1 MYRQVLDPLAGSLY
15 WSALLAALPLLTLFA
30 LLGFFR
36 VRAQYAALT
45 ALALALLLAVAVWG
59 MPAGQALSGAVEG
72 GFYGLFPV
80 LWILVNALWIYRM
93 TEVTGWFAVLRRSFR
108 TVSDDQR
115 VQGILIA
122 FCFGALIEALAGFGA
137 PVAITAVMLVAVG
150 IAPLKAATV
159 ALVANT
165 APVAFGSMAVP
176 LTTLAGVTGLPLDDL
191 GAMAGR
197 QTPLIA
203 VFVPLVLVFL
213 LDGRRGVRETWPVA
227 VVAGVTFG
235 LAQFAAANYIS
246 VEVTDI
252 VAGVVALLSV
262 LGFLRVWQPALV
274 TVGGGIDTYSDAE
287 MYGGEG
293 SGTGGGAGEG
303 GGSGGGSRS
312 GAGSGSG
319 GATGSGARGESVP
332 GPVTRTGSRTG
343 SGTGSRSDSSS
354 RSGHGVGSSPG
365 HGVGLGPD
373 VGPGRGSDAEDPVKS
388 SALMAFA
395 PYLIIVA
402 LFALTQ
408 LGPVKEWLAVHG
420 VVTFSW
426 PGLDV
431 LTPTGQQAGAVT
443 FKLEHLKAAG
453 TILLLA
459 GLLTTALY
467 RLRPGPALKA
477 YAATLHQLRWTVVTV
492 TSVLALA
499 WVMNLS
505 GQTATLGTALAQTGA
520 AFAFFSPVVGWLGVA
535 VTGSDTSSNSLFGV
549 LQVTAA
555 HETGLDPVL
564 LAAANSTGGVLGKML
579 SPQNLAVAAASIGM
593 AGSESLIFRKVL
605 GWSLGLLLGFAA
617 LVYLQST
624 PVLDWMT
631 V

>member
-15 WSALLAALPLLTLFA
+15 WSALFAALPLLTMFV
-30 LLGFFR
+30 LLGVFR
-36 VRAQYAALT
+36 VRAQIAAVSSL
-45 ALALALLLAVAVWG
+45 ALALALAVLVWD
-59 MPAGQALSGAVEG
+59 MPVSQALSGAAEG

-80 LWILVNALWIYRM
+80 LWILVNALWIYRL
-93 TEVTGWFAVLRRSFR
+93 TEITGWFAVLRRSFR
-108 TVSDDQR
+108 SVSTDQR

-176 LTTLAGVTGLPLDDL
+176 LTTLAGVTGLPLEDL

-203 VFVPLVLVFL
+203 VFIPLVLVFL
-213 LDGRRGVRETWPVA
+213 LDGRRGVKESWPVA
-227 VVAGVTFG
+227 VVAGVAFA
-235 LAQFAAANYIS
+235 LAQFVSANYIS

-252 VAGVVALLSV
+252 IAGVVALLAV
-262 LGFLRVWQPALV
+262 LGFLRVWQPATSTAAAEAGV
-274 TVGGGIDTYSDAE
+274 DADE
-287 MYGGEG
+287 PENKDKPTEPAKSAEPAEERAEG
-293 SGTGGGAGEG
+293 
-303 GGSGGGSRS
+303 
-312 GAGSGSG
+312 
-319 GATGSGARGESVP
+319 
-332 GPVTRTGSRTG
+332 
-343 SGTGSRSDSSS
+343 
-354 RSGHGVGSSPG
+354 
-365 HGVGLGPD
+365 
-373 VGPGRGSDAEDPVKS
+373 

-402 LFALTQ
+402 LFAISQ
-408 LGPVKEWLAVHG
+408 FGPVKEWLGVHG
-420 VVTFSW
+420 LVQFSW
-426 PGLDV
+426 PGLNV
-431 LTPTGQQAGAVT
+431 ETTTGQPAGAMT

-453 TILLLA
+453 TILFLA
-459 GLLTTALY
+459 GLLTMALY
-467 RLRPGPALKA
+467 RVGPGRAVKA
-477 YAATLHQLRWTVVTV
+477 YGATLHQLRWTFVTV

-505 GQTATLGTALAQTGA
+505 GQTVTLGTALAQTGS
-520 AFAFFSPVVGWLGVA
+520 AFALFSPVVGWLGVA
-535 VTGSDTSSNSLFGV
+535 VTGSDTSANSLFGV

-555 HETGLDPVL
+555 HQTGLDPVL
-564 LAAANSTGGVLGKML
+564 LASANSTGGVLGKML

-593 AGSESLIFRKVL
+593 AGSESVIFRKVL
-605 GWSLGLLLGFAA
+605 GWSLGMLAVFAV
-617 LVYLQST
+617 LIYLQST
-624 PVLDWMT
+624 PVLGWMT

>member
-15 WSALLAALPLLTLFA
+15 WSAVLAATPLLTLFA
-30 LLGFFR
+30 LLGFLR
-36 VRAQYAALT
+36 VRAHFAALA
-45 ALALALLLAVAVWG
+45 ALALALLVAVTVWG
-59 MPAGQALSGAVEG
+59 MPAGQALSGAAEG
-72 GFYGLFPV
+72 AFYGLFPV

-108 TVSDDQR
+108 AVSADQR

-137 PVAITAVMLVAVG
+137 PVAITAVLLAAVG
-150 IAPLKAATV
+150 VVPLKAATV

-203 VFVPLVLVFL
+203 AFVPLVLVFL

-227 VVAGVTFG
+227 VVAGVSFG
-235 LAQFAAANYIS
+235 AAQFAAANYIS

-252 VAGVVALLSV
+252 VAGVVALVSV
-262 LGFLRVWQPALV
+262 LGFLRVWHPALV
-274 TVGGGIDTYSDAE
+274 TVGGGIDTYEEPDPGAE
-287 MYGGEG
+287 PPPEG
-293 SGTGGGAGEG
+293 
-303 GGSGGGSRS
+303 
-312 GAGSGSG
+312 
-319 GATGSGARGESVP
+319 
-332 GPVTRTGSRTG
+332 
-343 SGTGSRSDSSS
+343 
-354 RSGHGVGSSPG
+354 
-365 HGVGLGPD
+365 
-373 VGPGRGSDAEDPVKS
+373 

-408 LGPVKEWLAVHG
+408 LGPVKDWLAVHG
-420 VVTFSW
+420 VATFSW

-431 LTPTGQQAGAVT
+431 RTAAGQQAGAVT

-459 GLLTTALY
+459 GLLTAALY
-467 RLRPGPALKA
+467 RLRPAPALKA
-477 YAATLHQLRWTVVTV
+477 YGATLRRLRRTVVTV

-505 GQTATLGTALAQTGA
+505 GQTVTLGTALAQTGT

-535 VTGSDTSSNSLFGV
+535 VTGSDTSSNSVFGV

-579 SPQNLAVAAASIGM
+579 SPQNLAVAAAAIGM
-593 AGSESLIFRKVL
+593 TGSESVIFRKVL
-605 GWSLGLLLGFAA
+605 GWSLGLLLGFAV

-624 PVLDWMT
+624 PVLGWMT

>member
-15 WSALLAALPLLTLFA
+15 WSAVLAAAPLLTLFT
-30 LLGFFR
+30 LLGLLR
-36 VRAQYAALT
+36 VRAQFAALA
-45 ALALALLLAVAVWG
+45 ALALALLLSVTVWG

-108 TVSDDQR
+108 TVSVDQR

-150 IAPLKAATV
+150 ITPLKAATV

-203 VFVPLVLVFL
+203 AFVPLVLVFL

-227 VVAGVTFG
+227 VVAGVSFG
-235 LAQFAAANYIS
+235 AAQFAAANHIS

-252 VAGVVALLSV
+252 VAGVVALVAV
-262 LGFLRVWQPALV
+262 LGFLRVWHPALV
-274 TVGGGIDTYSDAE
+274 TVGAGIDSYTDSH
-287 MYGGEG
+287 
-293 SGTGGGAGEG
+293 
-303 GGSGGGSRS
+303 
-312 GAGSGSG
+312 AGSDPQEP
-319 GATGSGARGESVP
+319 ARG
-332 GPVTRTGSRTG
+332 
-343 SGTGSRSDSSS
+343 
-354 RSGHGVGSSPG
+354 
-365 HGVGLGPD
+365 
-373 VGPGRGSDAEDPVKS
+373 

-402 LFALTQ
+402 LFAVGQ
-408 LGPVKEWLAVHG
+408 LGPVKDWLAVHG
-420 VVTFSW
+420 VTAFSW

-431 LTPTGQQAGAVT
+431 RTPDGQQVGAVT

-459 GLLTTALY
+459 GLLTAALY
-467 RLRPGPALKA
+467 RLRPAPALKA
-477 YAATLHQLRWTVVTV
+477 YGATLHQLRWTVVTV

-579 SPQNLAVAAASIGM
+579 SPQNLAVAAAAIGM
-593 AGSESLIFRKVL
+593 AGSESVIFRKVL
-605 GWSLGLLLGFAA
+605 GWSLGLLLGFAVI
-617 LVYLQST
+617 VYLQST
-624 PVLDWMT
+624 PVLGWMT

>member
-15 WSALLAALPLLTLFA
+15 WSALLAATPLLTLFA
-30 LLGFFR
+30 LLGLLR
-36 VRAQYAALT
+36 VRAQYAALA
-45 ALALALLLAVAVWG
+45 ALALALLLAVTVWG

-93 TEVTGWFAVLRRSFR
+93 TEVTGWFAVLRRSFHA
-108 TVSDDQR
+108 VSADQR

-150 IAPLKAATV
+150 VVPLKAATV

-227 VVAGVTFG
+227 VVAGVGFG
-235 LAQFAAANYIS
+235 AAQFAAANYIS

-252 VAGVVALLSV
+252 VAGVVALVAV
-262 LGFLRVWQPALV
+262 LGFLRVWHPALV
-274 TVGGGIDTYSDAE
+274 TVGGGIDTYE
-287 MYGGEG
+287 E
-293 SGTGGGAGEG
+293 
-303 GGSGGGSRS
+303 
-312 GAGSGSG
+312 
-319 GATGSGARGESVP
+319 P
-332 GPVTRTGSRTG
+332 GPG
-343 SGTGSRSDSSS
+343 
-354 RSGHGVGSSPG
+354 
-365 HGVGLGPD
+365 
-373 VGPGRGSDAEDPVKS
+373 AEPPLKGG
-388 SALMAFA
+388 ALMAFA

-402 LFALTQ
+402 LFAVTQ
-408 LGPVKEWLAVHG
+408 LGPVKDWLAVHG
-420 VVTFSW
+420 VTAFSW

-431 LTPTGQQAGAVT
+431 RTAAGQQAGAVT

-453 TILLLA
+453 TVLLLA
-459 GLLTTALY
+459 GLLTAALY
-467 RLRPGPALKA
+467 RLRPASALKA
-477 YAATLHQLRWTVVTV
+477 YGATLRQLRWTVVTV

-579 SPQNLAVAAASIGM
+579 SPQNLAVAAAAIGM
-593 AGSESLIFRKVL
+593 AGSESVIFRKVL
-605 GWSLGLLLGFAA
+605 GWSLGLLLAFAVI
-617 LVYLQST
+617 VYLQST
-624 PVLDWMT
+624 PVLGWMT

>member
-15 WSALLAALPLLTLFA
+15 WSALCAALPLLTMFV
-30 LLGFFR
+30 LLGVFR
-36 VRAQYAALT
+36 VRAQIAAVSSL
-45 ALALALLLAVAVWG
+45 ALALALAVLVWG
-59 MPAGQALSGAVEG
+59 MPVSQALSGAAEG

-80 LWILVNALWIYRM
+80 LWILVNALWIYRL
-93 TEVTGWFAVLRRSFR
+93 TEITGWFAVLRRSFR
-108 TVSDDQR
+108 SVSTDQR

-203 VFVPLVLVFL
+203 AFIPLVLVFL
-213 LDGRRGVRETWPVA
+213 LDGRRGVKESWPVA
-227 VVAGVTFG
+227 VVAGLAFA
-235 LAQFAAANYIS
+235 LAQFVSANYIS

-252 VAGVVALLSV
+252 IAGVVALVAV
-262 LGFLRVWQPALV
+262 LGFLRIWQPA
-274 TVGGGIDTYSDAE
+274 
-287 MYGGEG
+287 
-293 SGTGGGAGEG
+293 GAGDA
-303 GGSGGGSRS
+303 
-312 GAGSGSG
+312 GAGCQDS
-319 GATGSGARGESVP
+319 AQEEAVP
-332 GPVTRTGSRTG
+332 EER
-343 SGTGSRSDSSS
+343 
-354 RSGHGVGSSPG
+354 
-365 HGVGLGPD
+365 
-373 VGPGRGSDAEDPVKS
+373 AEG

-402 LFALTQ
+402 LFAVSQ
-408 LGPVKEWLAVHG
+408 LGPVKEWLGVHG
-420 VVTFSW
+420 LVQFSW
-426 PGLDV
+426 PGLNV
-431 LTPTGQQAGAVT
+431 ETTAGQPAAAMT

-453 TILLLA
+453 TILFLA
-459 GLLTTALY
+459 GLLTMALY
-467 RLRPGPALKA
+467 RVGPGRAVKA
-477 YAATLHQLRWTVVTV
+477 YGATAHQLRWTFVTV

-505 GQTATLGTALAQTGA
+505 GQTVTLGTALAQTGS
-520 AFAFFSPVVGWLGVA
+520 AFALFSPVVGWLGVA
-535 VTGSDTSSNSLFGV
+535 VTGSDTSANSLFGV

-555 HETGLDPVL
+555 HQTGLDPVL
-564 LAAANSTGGVLGKML
+564 LASANSTGGVLGKML

-593 AGSESLIFRKVL
+593 AGSESVIFRKVL
-605 GWSLGLLLGFAA
+605 GWSLGMLAVFAV
-617 LVYLQST
+617 LIYLQST
-624 PVLDWMT
+624 PVLSWMT

>member
-15 WSALLAALPLLTLFA
+15 WSALLAALPLLTLFV
-30 LLGFFR
+30 LLGAFR
-36 VRAQYAALT
+36 VRAQFAALS
-45 ALALALLLAVAVWG
+45 ALALALALAVWVWD
-59 MPAGQALSGAVEG
+59 MPSSQALSGAVEG
-72 GFYGLFPV
+72 AFYGLFPV

-108 TVSDDQR
+108 TVSTDQR

-213 LDGRRGVRETWPVA
+213 LDGRRGVGETWPVA
-227 VVAGVTFG
+227 VVAGLTFG
-235 LAQFAAANYIS
+235 IAQFAASNFIS

-252 VAGVVALLSV
+252 VAGVVALVSV
-262 LGFLRVWQPALV
+262 LGFLRVWQPARV
-274 TVGGGIDTYSDAE
+274 TVGGGIDTYSDADT
-287 MYGGEG
+287 YGD
-293 SGTGGGAGEG
+293 GG
-303 GGSGGGSRS
+303 
-312 GAGSGSG
+312 
-319 GATGSGARGESVP
+319 
-332 GPVTRTGSRTG
+332 TRTGPAAGKDESANG
-343 SGTGSRSDSSS
+343 
-354 RSGHGVGSSPG
+354 
-365 HGVGLGPD
+365 
-373 VGPGRGSDAEDPVKS
+373 

-395 PYLIIVA
+395 PYLVIVA

-408 LGPVKEWLAVHG
+408 LGPVKDWLAVHG

-431 LTPTGQQAGAVT
+431 QTPAGQQAGAVT

-453 TILLLA
+453 TILLVA
-459 GLLTTALY
+459 GLLTMALY
-467 RLRPGPALKA
+467 RLGPGRAVKA
-477 YAATLHQLRWTVVTV
+477 YGATLHQLRWTVVTV

-520 AFAFFSPVVGWLGVA
+520 AFAFFSPIVGWLGVA

-593 AGSESLIFRKVL
+593 AGSESVIFRKVL
-605 GWSLGLLLGFAA
+605 GWSLGLLAGFA
-617 LVYLQST
+617 LIVYLQST

>member
-1 MYRQVLDPLAGSLY
+1 MYTQVLDPLAGSLY
-15 WSALLAALPLLTLFA
+15 WSALCAALPLLTLFV
-30 LLGFFR
+30 LLGVFR
-36 VRAQYAALT
+36 VRAQIAAVASLVL
-45 ALALALLLAVAVWG
+45 ALALAVGVWG
-59 MPAGQALSGAVEG
+59 MPASQALSGAAEG

-93 TEVTGWFAVLRRSFR
+93 TEITGWFAVLRRSFR
-108 TVSDDQR
+108 TVSTDQR

-176 LTTLAGVTGLPLDDL
+176 LTTLAGVTGLPLADL

-203 VFVPLVLVFL
+203 AFIPLVLVFL

-227 VVAGVTFG
+227 VVAGLTFG
-235 LAQFAAANYIS
+235 LAQFVSANYIS

-252 VAGVVALLSV
+252 IAGVVALVAV
-262 LGFLRVWQPALV
+262 LGFLRVWQPSVVQPDQETQEGAPTV
-274 TVGGGIDTYSDAE
+274 TQPVAVAA
-287 MYGGEG
+287 G
-293 SGTGGGAGEG
+293 SGTPTGDSGGTKAGRTGLGDQTDRSESGEG
-303 GGSGGGSRS
+303 
-312 GAGSGSG
+312 
-319 GATGSGARGESVP
+319 
-332 GPVTRTGSRTG
+332 
-343 SGTGSRSDSSS
+343 
-354 RSGHGVGSSPG
+354 
-365 HGVGLGPD
+365 
-373 VGPGRGSDAEDPVKS
+373 

-408 LGPVKEWLAVHG
+408 LGPVKDWLATNG
-420 VVTFSW
+420 VTQFAW

-431 LTPTGQQAGAVT
+431 ETTAGQPAGAVT
-443 FKLEHLKAAG
+443 FKLEHIKAGG
-453 TILLLA
+453 TVLLVA
-459 GLLTTALY
+459 GLLTMALY
-467 RLRPGPALKA
+467 RVGPGRAVKA
-477 YAATLHQLRWTVVTV
+477 YGATLHQLRWTFVTV

-505 GQTATLGTALAQTGA
+505 GQTVTLGTALAQTGTW
-520 AFAFFSPVVGWLGVA
+520 FALFSPIVGWLGVA
-535 VTGSDTSSNSLFGV
+535 VTGSDTSANSLFGV

-555 HETGLDPVL
+555 HQTGLDPVL
-564 LAAANSTGGVLGKML
+564 LASANSTGGVLGKML
-579 SPQNLAVAAASIGM
+579 SPQNLAVAAAAIGM
-593 AGSESLIFRKVL
+593 AGSESIIFRKVL
-605 GWSLGLLLGFAA
+605 GWSLGMLAVFA
-617 LVYLQST
+617 VIIYLQST
-624 PVLDWMT
+624 PVLGWMT

>member
-15 WSALLAALPLLTLFA
+15 WSALLAALPLLTLFV
-30 LLGFFR
+30 LLGVFR
-36 VRAQYAALT
+36 LRAQFAALA
-45 ALALALLLAVAVWG
+45 ALALALCLAVWVWD
-59 MPAGQALSGAVEG
+59 MPGSQALSGAVEG
-72 GFYGLFPV
+72 AFYGLFPV

-108 TVSDDQR
+108 TVSTDQR

-227 VVAGVTFG
+227 VVAGLTFAI
-235 LAQFAAANYIS
+235 AQFAAANYIS

-252 VAGVVALLSV
+252 VAGVVALVSV

-274 TVGGGIDTYSDAE
+274 TVGGGIDTY
-287 MYGGEG
+287 EG
-293 SGTGGGAGEG
+293 TAAIAGVGADSRP
-303 GGSGGGSRS
+303 GSLGRS
-312 GAGSGSG
+312 GSAG
-319 GATGSGARGESVP
+319 
-332 GPVTRTGSRTG
+332 
-343 SGTGSRSDSSS
+343 
-354 RSGHGVGSSPG
+354 
-365 HGVGLGPD
+365 
-373 VGPGRGSDAEDPVKS
+373 GPGAAGDPGSEEAAKG

-408 LGPVKEWLAVHG
+408 LGPVKDWLAVHG
-420 VVTFSW
+420 VVSFSW

-431 LTPTGQQAGAVT
+431 QTPAGQQAGAVT

-453 TILLLA
+453 TILLAA
-459 GLLTTALY
+459 GLLTMALY
-467 RLRPGPALKA
+467 RLGPGPAVKA
-477 YAATLHQLRWTVVTV
+477 YGATLHQLRWTVVTV

-520 AFAFFSPVVGWLGVA
+520 AFAFFSPIVGWLGVA

-593 AGSESLIFRKVL
+593 AGSESVIFRKVL
-605 GWSLGLLLGFAA
+605 GWSLGLLAGFA
-617 LVYLQST
+617 LIVYLQST

>member
-1 MYRQVLDPLAGSLY
+1 MYRQSLDPLAGSLY
-15 WSALLAALPLLTLFA
+15 WSALCAAVPLLTMFVLLGVFRVKAHLAALASLL
-30 LLGFFR
+30 
-36 VRAQYAALT
+36 
-45 ALALALLLAVAVWG
+45 LALLLAVAVWG
-59 MPAGQALSGAVEG
+59 MPLPQALSGAAEG

-80 LWILVNALWIYRM
+80 LWILVNALWIYRL
-93 TEVTGWFAVLRRSFR
+93 TEITGWFTVLRRSFR
-108 TVSDDQR
+108 TVSSDQR

-176 LTTLAGVTGLPLDDL
+176 LTTLAGVTGLPLDEL

-203 VFVPLVLVFL
+203 CLIPLILVLL

-227 VVAGVTFG
+227 VVAGLAFS
-235 LAQFAAANYIS
+235 LAQFVSANYIS

-252 VAGVVALLSV
+252 IAGVVAVVAV
-262 LGFLRVWQPALV
+262 LAFLRIWQPATAPADGV
-274 TVGGGIDTYSDAE
+274 P
-287 MYGGEG
+287 
-293 SGTGGGAGEG
+293 GGAVDPAAADGAEIEPEG
-303 GGSGGGSRS
+303 DTSGR
-312 GAGSGSG
+312 
-319 GATGSGARGESVP
+319 RG
-332 GPVTRTGSRTG
+332 
-343 SGTGSRSDSSS
+343 
-354 RSGHGVGSSPG
+354 
-365 HGVGLGPD
+365 
-373 VGPGRGSDAEDPVKS
+373 
-388 SALMAFA
+388 ALMAFA
-395 PYLIIVA
+395 PYLLIVA

-408 LGPVKEWLAVHG
+408 AGPVKEWLTANGAVHF
-420 VVTFSW
+420 TW

-431 LTPTGQQAGAVT
+431 VSTSGDPASAMT
-443 FKLEHLKAAG
+443 FKLEHLKGAG

-459 GLLTTALY
+459 GLLTMALY
-467 RLRPGPALKA
+467 RVGPGRAVRA
-477 YAATLHQLRWTVVTV
+477 YGATLHQLRWTVVTV

-505 GQTATLGTALAQTGA
+505 GQTVTLGSALAETGT
-520 AFAFFSPVVGWLGVA
+520 AFALFSPVVGWLGVA
-535 VTGSDTSSNSLFGV
+535 VTGSDTSANSLFGV

-555 HETGLDPVL
+555 HQTGLDPVL

-579 SPQNLAVAAASIGM
+579 SPQNLAVAAAAIGM
-593 AGSESLIFRKVL
+593 SGSENVIFRKVL
-605 GWSLGLLLGFAA
+605 GWSLGLLAGFA
-617 LVYLQST
+617 VIIYLQST
-624 PVLDWMT
+624 PVLGWMT

>member
-15 WSALLAALPLLTLFA
+15 WSAVLAALPLLTLFV
-30 LLGFFR
+30 LLGAFR
-36 VRAQYAALT
+36 VRAQFAALAALT
-45 ALALALLLAVAVWG
+45 LALALAVWVWD
-59 MPAGQALSGAVEG
+59 MPSSQALSGAVEG
-72 GFYGLFPV
+72 AFYGLFPV

-108 TVSDDQR
+108 TVSTDQR

-213 LDGRRGVRETWPVA
+213 LDGRRGVGETWPVA

-235 LAQFAAANYIS
+235 IAQFAAANFIS

-252 VAGVVALLSV
+252 VAGVVALVSV
-262 LGFLRVWQPALV
+262 LGFLRVWQPARV

-287 MYGGEG
+287 RYGGG
-293 SGTGGGAGEG
+293 DTYADDGTGPRA
-303 GGSGGGSRS
+303 
-312 GAGSGSG
+312 GAGSSG
-319 GATGSGARGESVP
+319 GP
-332 GPVTRTGSRTG
+332 GP
-343 SGTGSRSDSSS
+343 DE
-354 RSGHGVGSSPG
+354 PA
-365 HGVGLGPD
+365 D
-373 VGPGRGSDAEDPVKS
+373 GR
-388 SALMAFA
+388 ALMAFA

-408 LGPVKEWLAVHG
+408 LGPVKDWLAVHG

-431 LTPTGQQAGAVT
+431 QTPTGQQAGAVT

-459 GLLTTALY
+459 GLLTMALY
-467 RLRPGPALKA
+467 RLGPGRALKA
-477 YAATLHQLRWTVVTV
+477 YSATLHQLRWTVVTV

-520 AFAFFSPVVGWLGVA
+520 AFAFFSPIVGWLGVA

-605 GWSLGLLLGFAA
+605 GWSLGLLAGFA
-617 LVYLQST
+617 LIVYLQST
-624 PVLDWMT
+624 PVLEWMT

>member
-15 WSALLAALPLLTLFA
+15 WSAVLAALPLLTLFV
-30 LLGFFR
+30 LLGAFR
-36 VRAQYAALT
+36 VRAQLAAPA
-45 ALALALLLAVAVWG
+45 ALALALALAVWVWD
-59 MPAGQALSGAVEG
+59 MPGSQALSGAVEG
-72 GFYGLFPV
+72 AFYGLFPV

-108 TVSDDQR
+108 TVSTDQR

-213 LDGRRGVRETWPVA
+213 LDGRRGVGETWPVA

-235 LAQFAAANYIS
+235 IAQFAAANFIS

-252 VAGVVALLSV
+252 VAGVVALVSV
-262 LGFLRVWQPALV
+262 LGFLRVWQPARV
-274 TVGGGIDTYSDAE
+274 TVGGGIDTYADAE
-287 MYGGEG
+287 TY
-293 SGTGGGAGEG
+293 GGGATYADDGTG
-303 GGSGGGSRS
+303 PRAGSSGG
-312 GAGSGSG
+312 
-319 GATGSGARGESVP
+319 
-332 GPVTRTGSRTG
+332 
-343 SGTGSRSDSSS
+343 
-354 RSGHGVGSSPG
+354 
-365 HGVGLGPD
+365 PD
-373 VGPGRGSDAEDPVKS
+373 ERADGR
-388 SALMAFA
+388 ALMAFA

-408 LGPVKEWLAVHG
+408 LGPVKDWLAVHG

-431 LTPTGQQAGAVT
+431 QTPTGQQAGAVT

-459 GLLTTALY
+459 GLLTMALY
-467 RLRPGPALKA
+467 RLGPGRAVKA
-477 YAATLHQLRWTVVTV
+477 YGATLRQLRWTVVTV

-593 AGSESLIFRKVL
+593 AGGESVIFRKVL
-605 GWSLGLLLGFAA
+605 GWSLGLLAGFA
-617 LVYLQST
+617 LIVYLQST
-624 PVLDWMT
+624 PVLEWMT

>member
-1 MYRQVLDPLAGSLY
+1 VYRQVLDPLAGSLY
-15 WSALLAALPLLTLFA
+15 WSALLAATPLLTLFA
-30 LLGFFR
+30 LLGLLR
-36 VRAQYAALT
+36 VRAQYAALA
-45 ALALALLLAVAVWG
+45 ALALALLLAVTVWG

-93 TEVTGWFAVLRRSFR
+93 TEVTGWFAVLRRSFHA
-108 TVSDDQR
+108 VSADQR

-150 IAPLKAATV
+150 VVPLKAATV

-227 VVAGVTFG
+227 VVAGVGFG
-235 LAQFAAANYIS
+235 AAQFAAANYIS

-252 VAGVVALLSV
+252 VAGVVALVAV
-262 LGFLRVWQPALV
+262 LGFLRVWHPALV
-274 TVGGGIDTYSDAE
+274 TVGGGIDTYE
-287 MYGGEG
+287 E
-293 SGTGGGAGEG
+293 
-303 GGSGGGSRS
+303 
-312 GAGSGSG
+312 
-319 GATGSGARGESVP
+319 P
-332 GPVTRTGSRTG
+332 GP
-343 SGTGSRSDSSS
+343 
-354 RSGHGVGSSPG
+354 GVEPPLKGG
-365 HGVGLGPD
+365 
-373 VGPGRGSDAEDPVKS
+373 
-388 SALMAFA
+388 ALMAFA

-402 LFALTQ
+402 LFAVTQ
-408 LGPVKEWLAVHG
+408 LGPVKDWLAVHG
-420 VVTFSW
+420 VTAFSW

-431 LTPTGQQAGAVT
+431 RTAAGQQAGAVT

-453 TILLLA
+453 TVLLLA
-459 GLLTTALY
+459 GLLTAALY
-467 RLRPGPALKA
+467 RLRPASALKA
-477 YAATLHQLRWTVVTV
+477 YGATLRQLRWTVVTV

-579 SPQNLAVAAASIGM
+579 SPQNLAVAAAAIGM
-593 AGSESLIFRKVL
+593 AGSESVIFRKVL
-605 GWSLGLLLGFAA
+605 GWSLGLLLAFAVI
-617 LVYLQST
+617 VYLQST
-624 PVLDWMT
+624 PVLGWMT

>member
-15 WSALLAALPLLTLFA
+15 WSALLAALPLLTLFV
-30 LLGFFR
+30 LLGLFR
-36 VRAQYAALT
+36 VRAQVAALA
-45 ALALALLLAVAVWG
+45 ALVLALLLAVAVWG

-93 TEVTGWFAVLRRSFR
+93 TEITGWFAVLRRSFR
-108 TVSDDQR
+108 TVSTDQR

-203 VFVPLVLVFL
+203 AFVPLVLVFL

-227 VVAGVTFG
+227 VVAGVSFG
-235 LAQFAAANYIS
+235 VAQFAAANYIS

-252 VAGVVALLSV
+252 VAGVVALAAV
-262 LGFLRVWQPALV
+262 LGFLRVWTPAMV
-274 TVGGGIDTYSDAE
+274 TVGGGIDA
-287 MYGGEG
+287 YGG
-293 SGTGGGAGEG
+293 GGV
-303 GGSGGGSRS
+303 
-312 GAGSGSG
+312 
-319 GATGSGARGESVP
+319 GES
-332 GPVTRTGSRTG
+332 
-343 SGTGSRSDSSS
+343 SDSGE
-354 RSGHGVGSSPG
+354 SGKGG
-365 HGVGLGPD
+365 
-373 VGPGRGSDAEDPVKS
+373 
-388 SALMAFA
+388 ALMAFA
-395 PYLIIVA
+395 PYLVIVA

-408 LGPVKEWLAVHG
+408 LGPVKDWLAAHG
-420 VVTFSW
+420 VIEFGW

-431 LTPTGQQAGAVT
+431 QTAAGQQAGAVT

-459 GLLTTALY
+459 GLLTMALY
-467 RLRPGPALKA
+467 RLAPGPAVRA
-477 YAATLHQLRWTVVTV
+477 YGATLHQLRWTVVTV

-520 AFAFFSPVVGWLGVA
+520 AFAFFSPIVGWLGVA

-593 AGSESLIFRKVL
+593 AGSESVIFRKVL
-605 GWSLGLLLGFAA
+605 GWSLGLLAGFA
-617 LVYLQST
+617 LIVYLQST